1 MVRVGAEIF
10 FLVGVPMG
18 VSVAPSSQP
27 CYTID
32 MTSTTSETTA
42 IKTVLFFAYGTLR
55 KGERLHGW
63 IEGEI
68 IESVGV
74 AVMPQARLFYSKSHK
89 AYPYLV
95 LTENPNDN
103 AVGEVYELP
112 LSDQVLSMLQME
124 ANAGYRIVEA
134 EAVVNGEPVNVVVCV
149 IDKSDAYILGDA
161 VENNDWCSQPRTEW
175 WS

>member
-1 MVRVGAEIF
+1 
-10 FLVGVPMG
+10 
-18 VSVAPSSQP
+18 
-27 CYTID
+27 

-55 KGERLHGW
+55 KGERLHSW

-68 IESVGV
+68 VDSKGV
-74 AVMPQARLFYSKSHK
+74 AVMPQSRLFYSKSHK
-89 AYPYLV
+89 AFPYLV
-95 LTENPNDN
+95 MTNNPNDT

-124 ANAGYRIVEA
+124 ANAGYSIVDA
-134 EAVVNGEPVNVVVCV
+134 EALVNGEPVNVIVCV
-149 IDKSDAYILGDA
+149 LDKSDTYVLGNA
-161 VENNDWCSQPRTEW
+161 VEGNDWCSQSRTEW

>member
-1 MVRVGAEIF
+1 MECATLF
-10 FLVGVPMG
+10 
-18 VSVAPSSQP
+18 A
-27 CYTID
+27 

-55 KGERLHGW
+55 KGERLHSW

-68 IESVGV
+68 VESKGV
-74 AVMPQARLFYSKSHK
+74 AVMPQSRLFYSKSHK
-89 AYPYLV
+89 AFPYLV
-95 LTENPNDN
+95 MTNNPNDT

-124 ANAGYRIVEA
+124 ANAGYSIVEA
-134 EAVVNGEPVNVVVCV
+134 EAMVNDEPMAVVVCV
-149 IDKSDAYILGDA
+149 LDKSNAYIIGDA
-161 VENNDWCSQPRTEW
+161 VENNDWCSLPRAEW